1 MILTER
7 SNTEEKYKKA
17 LMDPIFVDG
26 EQDVPTA
33 RLHCNFLE
41 PWNGSIPQRTG
52 SHRSS
57 NSAEPPPCSVHS
69 DAMDNIASTFNYS
82 KSPDLP
88 TTQIWRGLTELDES
102 EDHRAR

>member
-41 PWNGSIPQRTG
+41 PWNGSIPSGREVIDPRTPQ
-52 SHRSS
+52 SLHL
-57 NSAEPPPCSVHS
+57 AP
-69 DAMDNIASTFNYS
+69 STPTPWTTSPSTYLLC
-82 KSPDLP
+82 KSF
-88 TTQIWRGLTELDES
+88 Q
-102 EDHRAR
+102 

>member
-1 MILTER
+1 MHGYPTLFFVCEKELAISTRGSYRKIEHK
-7 SNTEEKYKKA
+7 EEKYKKA

-69 DAMDNIASTFNYS
+69 DAMDNIAQH
-82 KSPDLP
+82 L
-88 TTQIWRGLTELDES
+88 LTVQKFS
-102 EDHRAR
+102 VT